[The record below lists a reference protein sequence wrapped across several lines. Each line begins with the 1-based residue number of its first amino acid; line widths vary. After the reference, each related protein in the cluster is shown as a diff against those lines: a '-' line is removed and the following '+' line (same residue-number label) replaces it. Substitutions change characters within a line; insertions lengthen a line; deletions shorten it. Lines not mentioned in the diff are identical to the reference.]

1 MRGLI
6 VLTQLESLRLFVK
19 ALTLIFYISCGFL
32 EGDRYL
38 TKSTFL
44 VRVNFMKVVG
54 ALHDDNCQASAK
66 S

>member
-1 MRGLI
+1 M
-6 VLTQLESLRLFVK
+6 LTQLECLRLLVK
-19 ALTLIFYISCGFL
+19 ALTLIFYISCGLL

-44 VRVNFMKVVG
+44 VHVNFMKVVG
-54 ALHDDNCQASAK
+54 AIHDDNCQASAK

>member
-6 VLTQLESLRLFVK
+6 VLTQLECLRLFVK
-19 ALTLIFYISCGFL
+19 ALTLIFYISCELL

-44 VRVNFMKVVG
+44 VRVNFMKVGG
-54 ALHDDNCQASAK
+54 AIHDDNCQASGK